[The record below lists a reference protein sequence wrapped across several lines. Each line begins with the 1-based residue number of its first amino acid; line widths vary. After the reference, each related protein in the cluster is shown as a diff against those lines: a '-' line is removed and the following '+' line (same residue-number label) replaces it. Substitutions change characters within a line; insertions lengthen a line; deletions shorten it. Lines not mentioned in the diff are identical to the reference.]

1 MDMMTAQSR
10 KNNMLTDLLLL
21 SGNDIPF
28 IEAGLVL
35 HQPTIKEIGY
45 IGESCFFTGLE
56 MLNFSKNILPEEDKI
71 HLESQSNFDILIAI
85 LREQKNAV
93 MQKNRNCVL
102 MVLAL
107 IFPLYSISFSLNAIE
122 FKKDNEEETY
132 YINNSNFDEFQN
144 IISQM
149 FDYEKSEGQDYN
161 PSGDMAKKIA
171 DKLKKRHQR
180 LAKAKAKGN
189 ENKKL
194 AIFSRYVSILAVG
207 EQKDINSLLNY
218 TVYQLYDE
226 FKRYELKIGYDIY
239 IQAKMAGAKDLKEVD
254 DWMVDIHS

>member
-1 MDMMTAQSR
+1 
-10 KNNMLTDLLLL
+10 MLTDLLLL

-122 FKKDNEEETY
+122 FKKDDEEETY

-194 AIFSRYVSILAVG
+194 TIFSRYVSILAVG